1 MIFNDP
7 AFCGEYYETEMNDM
21 KRMISV
27 LAILVLCVNLFVPAL
42 ADDFVPSI
50 GEKPGPTIVPVE
62 DEDGNEAIAE
72 ILNEEGEVIGYLY
85 EGCLVITPVSQA
97 KTSTLI
103 PDDAEEL
110 LLEVYEKLSNGTM
123 QIPYDKFNAGLDPD
137 KMVIRDLYDISWLCG
152 EGSGYVN
159 HPDHP
164 KLVAPKSVVIRLTF
178 DMGIGKNATVYTSS
192 YKNSEWNPIVSST
205 NNGDG
210 TLTCVFEDFCPVAF
224 SVETSYQQ
232 PPAQT
237 GDNSKIGLWI
247 TVMALSVVALGALL
261 VVPAVSKKR
270 QAR

>member
-1 MIFNDP
+1 
-7 AFCGEYYETEMNDM
+7 M
-21 KRMISV
+21 KRMISI
-27 LAILVLCVNLFVPAL
+27 LAILVLCVNLFVPVL

-72 ILNEEGEVIGYLY
+72 ILNDEGEVIGYLY
-85 EGCLVITPVSQA
+85 EDCIVITPVSQA

-103 PDDAEEL
+103 PDAAEEL
-110 LLEVYEKLSNGTM
+110 LLEVYAKLSNDTM
-123 QIPYDKFNAGLDPD
+123 QIPYDKFNANLDPD
-137 KMVIRDLYDISWLCG
+137 KMVIRDLYDVSWLCG
-152 EGSGYVN
+152 EGSDYVD

-164 KLVAPKSVVIRLTF
+164 AIVAPKGVVIRLTF
-178 DMGIGKNATVYTSS
+178 DMAIGKNATVYTSS
-192 YKNSEWNPIVSST
+192 YKNGAWNPIVST
-205 NNGDG
+205 VNNGDG
-210 TLTCVFEDFCPVAF
+210 TITCVFEDFCPVAF

-237 GDNSKIGLWI
+237 GDDMKLGLWI
-247 TVMALSVVALGALL
+247 TVMAVSVLALGALL